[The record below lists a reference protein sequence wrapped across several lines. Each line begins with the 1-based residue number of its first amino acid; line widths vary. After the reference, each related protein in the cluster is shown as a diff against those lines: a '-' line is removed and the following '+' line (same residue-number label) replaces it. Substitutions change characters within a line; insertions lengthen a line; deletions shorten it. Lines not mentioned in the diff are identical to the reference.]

1 MTNIKILNEL
11 WAEISC
17 SVQEAEILFRKIS
30 ENEDSVETTVL
41 TELGKKVCKHM
52 RERCIEIEHNLDEI
66 N

>member
-17 SVQEAEILFRKIS
+17 SVQKAEILFRKIS

-41 TELGKKVCKHM
+41 AELGKKVCKHM
-52 RERCIEIEHNLDEI
+52 RERCNF
-66 N
+66 